1 MSVMQGLRLA
11 AVGIAA
17 ATCVLLVVGVLQL
30 LGFVD
35 TVNEIPLWIV
45 PFILAALL
53 VPTAVGLVIALRQPR
68 NVIAWI
74 LLVGAFAIVAFSG
87 PDLFFSDGW
96 SLQVGRATWPLLYA
110 WPIAV
115 TYVFPDGRFLSF
127 AGHWYEYRD
136 HWVDVGWKAP
146 GVVGKPG
153 AGNGSSSP
161 IT

>member
-87 PDLFFSDGW
+87 PDLFFSDG
-96 SLQVGRATWPLLYA
+96 
-110 WPIAV
+110 
-115 TYVFPDGRFLSF
+115 
-127 AGHWYEYRD
+127 
-136 HWVDVGWKAP
+136 
-146 GVVGKPG
+146 
-153 AGNGSSSP
+153 
-161 IT
+161 